1 MEPIKPIDKIAVR
14 FNLSRESAK
23 YFVSRVQ
30 KAFKSEKPS
39 HKVIVDF
46 IDGQDIGSLPQAQK
60 LALLMKEGGL
70 LPYELTTEPPVDAI
84 EGEDIPEKNG
94 RGTNRKTRS
103 SHDNNFVHEKLNL
116 CPHGIP
122 RNKICADCEFETFKK
137 LTESE

>member
-23 YFVSRVQ
+23 YYVSRVQ
-30 KAFKSEKPS
+30 KAFKAEKPS
-39 HKVIVDF
+39 YEVIMDY
-46 IDGQDIGSLPQAQK
+46 IDGQDIESLPQAQE

-70 LPYELTTEPPVDAI
+70 WPYELSTEPPLEAI
-84 EGEDIPEKNG
+84 EGEDIPEKKDL
-94 RGTNRKTRS
+94 GTNRKTRRS
-103 SHDNNFVHEKLNL
+103 RVNNLMHEKPGL